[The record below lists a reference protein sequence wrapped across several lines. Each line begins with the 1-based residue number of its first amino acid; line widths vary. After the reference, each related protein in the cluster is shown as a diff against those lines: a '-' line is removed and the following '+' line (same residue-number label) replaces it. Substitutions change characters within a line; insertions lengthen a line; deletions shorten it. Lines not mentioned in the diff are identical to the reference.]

1 MTGKDQENQSPLGPS
16 GPSPFGSG
24 GPNVTRADQFNPGLI
39 PGVPGTLGVSP
50 LGTGAESAMGL
61 SPDCTGALE
70 SLHPYLDSTLRADR
84 RMLIAGHLNICPPCF
99 NAYNYEAGLR
109 GVVAA
114 KCRDQV
120 PETLRNKIREAIL
133 EDSGDQ

>member
-1 MTGKDQENQSPLGPS
+1 MTRKDQEDQPPLGPT
-16 GPSPFGSG
+16 GHSPFGSG
-24 GPNVTRADQFNPGLI
+24 GLNLHRADLFNPGLLA
-39 PGVPGTLGVSP
+39 GVPGTLEASP
-50 LGTGAESAMGL
+50 LGTSESAMGR
-61 SPDCTGALE
+61 SPECTGVLD
-70 SLHPYLDSTLRADR
+70 SLHPYLDGTLSAAR
-84 RMLIAGHLNICPPCF
+84 RMLIVEHLNTCALCF